1 MNTIS
6 KKRMN
11 FNKNIK
17 LNFAG
22 GNLTSNSGLLLY
34 KEFDNK
40 IKFSQIIKESLSFD
54 DNIDHKKHENEMLSC
69 KESIKMTLVTMLI
82 VMQ

>member
-11 FNKNIK
+11 FNNNIK

-54 DNIDHKKHENEMLSC
+54 DNIDHRKHENEDVILQR
-69 KESIKMTLVTMLI
+69 IY
-82 VMQ
+82 QNAAG

>member
-1 MNTIS
+1 MD
-6 KKRMN
+6 

-40 IKFSQIIKESLSFD
+40 IKFSQIIKESLSFGFSSFSVGT
-54 DNIDHKKHENEMLSC
+54 KLF
-69 KESIKMTLVTMLI
+69 
-82 VMQ
+82 

>member
-40 IKFSQIIKESLSFD
+40 NKFSQIIKESLSFD
-54 DNIDHKKHENEMLSC
+54 DNIDHRKHENEDVIL
-69 KESIKMTLVTMLI
+69 
-82 VMQ
+82 

>member
-11 FNKNIK
+11 FNNNIK

-40 IKFSQIIKESLSFD
+40 IGSSP
-54 DNIDHKKHENEMLSC
+54 N
-69 KESIKMTLVTMLI
+69 
-82 VMQ
+82 